1 MSGRRSGGS
10 HRLRADIN
18 CDPHRRWWLS
28 VIQRSRA
35 RQPLTRKRQTL
46 MVWSGEAARPVALI
60 FWAAGLVY
68 HCASFC
74 RCIAGENMA
83 LTSKLFAGN
92 QALEAAATQD
102 AAHIQIGPA
111 ARTSRRSKPRSTCSM
126 GRGSRWTVPTA
137 PAQRKRCW
145 PIRPSATSSTGPTKR
160 ARTTGQ
166 PAAAHV
172 PPSTERAPS
181 LAQPRRVASHQPPLR
196 PWP

>member
-1 MSGRRSGGS
+1 
-10 HRLRADIN
+10 
-18 CDPHRRWWLS
+18 LS

-102 AAHIQIGPA
+102 AAHIQIG
-111 ARTSRRSKPRSTCSM
+111 ARGPHVEKIQTALNLLDGAGLTVDGAYGPGTAKAVLAYKTKRNIINRSYQTSADNAPTCS
-126 GRGSRWTVPTA
+126 GSRATIHRAGSEPSSA
-137 PAQRKRCW
+137 PADSF
-145 PIRPSATSSTGPTKR
+145 PSA
-160 ARTTGQ
+160 AF
-166 PAAAHV
+166 A
-172 PPSTERAPS
+172 S
-181 LAQPRRVASHQPPLR
+181 LALA
-196 PWP
+196 